1 MHNQLFIACNAALL
15 DITAYL
21 ECRELIS
28 RHPIILLWPDSECA
42 PTDFILPMLPFTSRH
57 NALLLGMDSDVSVS
71 DDYSPYA
78 GISL

>member
-21 ECRELIS
+21 DYREFIS
-28 RHPIILLWPDSECA
+28 RHPITSLWPDSGRA
-42 PTDFILPMLPFTSRH
+42 PTDTLPRLPFTTRRK
-57 NALLLGMDSDVSVS
+57 AILLGTNSDVSVS
-71 DDYSPYA
+71 DDFSPYV